1 MTTFQ
6 AATTQRRRTRVA
18 FATPPQSFT
27 TTPLILKQTPR
38 INPCSENLAC
48 IRSRIQPTGSVISDR
63 RADWKDACTSTDD
76 SCEQARI
83 ATRTCSRRGMYM
95 VATERGLILALNAAD
110 RTHGYN
116 ISTEPS
122 NNQLGLKRSDV
133 TCRRIGAAKQ
143 GNQNRLGKLHSQ
155 ETKDLIRQKLTG
167 KTLSVETRAKLSAVR
182 RGVPKSAEW
191 MRKIIESSARTRANK
206 LSRNTP

>member
-1 MTTFQ
+1 M
-6 AATTQRRRTRVA
+6 QREPGVYSITNTANGKRYIGSTRGLERRLYEHRRQLRTGTHRNA
-18 FATPPQSFT
+18 HLQSAWNVHGESNFVFK
-27 TTPLILKQTPR
+27 PLAI
-38 INPCSENLAC
+38 IHDASEML
-48 IRSRIQPTGSVISDR
+48 
-63 RADWKDACTSTDD
+63 
-76 SCEQARI
+76 
-83 ATRTCSRRGMYM
+83 
-95 VATERGLILALNAAD
+95 ATERGLILALNAAD